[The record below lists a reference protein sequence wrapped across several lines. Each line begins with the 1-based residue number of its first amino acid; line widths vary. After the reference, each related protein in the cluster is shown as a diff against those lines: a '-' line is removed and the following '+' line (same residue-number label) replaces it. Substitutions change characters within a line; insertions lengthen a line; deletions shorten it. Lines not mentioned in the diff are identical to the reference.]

1 MEFVEKRFILALCLS
16 FFVGSPLAS
25 AEPKSAKVVDAE
37 EVQVVEGV
45 SCVLREDSRRL
56 EVHTF
61 EAGCKLQYS
70 KFGKT
75 AQIAQAKRGVD
86 ICKEALQ
93 KVRTKLEGSGYA
105 CK

>member
-1 MEFVEKRFILALCLS
+1 MKNLAAAICASFFLGNLAL
-16 FFVGSPLAS
+16 AD
-25 AEPKSAKVVDAE
+25 AAKKGVDAE

-45 SCVLREDSRRL
+45 TCALRQDSRRL

-61 EAGCKLQYS
+61 EAGCTLHYT
-70 KFGKT
+70 KFGKNE
-75 AQIAQAKRGVD
+75 QIAQAKRGVD
-86 ICKEALQ
+86 ICKEALK